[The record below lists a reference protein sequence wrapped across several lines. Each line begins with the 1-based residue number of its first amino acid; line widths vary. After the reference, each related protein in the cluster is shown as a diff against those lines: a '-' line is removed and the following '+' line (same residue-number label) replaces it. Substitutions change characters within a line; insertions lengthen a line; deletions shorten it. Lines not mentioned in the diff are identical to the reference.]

1 MNSAIGTTFNRI
13 LLTGAAG
20 GLGQALRSR
29 LSKNCEVLRLSDIQS
44 VGDLQSNE
52 EFVKADLSDFE
63 QISSAVVGCDA
74 IVHLGGISVEAPFK
88 SIMQANILGVYHLY
102 EAAVKHGVKR
112 IVFASSNHVV
122 GYYSQGE
129 TIDADDAPRPDGYYG
144 LSKVYGES
152 LSRMYFDRYGIET
165 ACVRIGSSYPKPKDR
180 RMLATWLSYDDLH
193 RLVTACL
200 ETPILNH
207 TIVFGMSD
215 NAVTWWDNRC
225 AKHIGYRPQDS
236 SDSFRHE
243 VFTTTSSP
251 DVTDAAARHQGGNF
265 VKAKL
270 PRERQGN

>member
-144 LSKVYGES
+144 PV
-152 LSRMYFDRYGIET
+152 
-165 ACVRIGSSYPKPKDR
+165 SYTHLTLP
-180 RMLATWLSYDDLH
+180 TSE
-193 RLVTACL
+193 LV
-200 ETPILNH
+200 
-207 TIVFGMSD
+207 
-215 NAVTWWDNRC
+215 
-225 AKHIGYRPQDS
+225 
-236 SDSFRHE
+236 
-243 VFTTTSSP
+243 
-251 DVTDAAARHQGGNF
+251 
-265 VKAKL
+265 
-270 PRERQGN
+270 